1 MKASDRGHAAGH
13 ERLHSVQ
20 YCSALDED
28 EEEDDL
34 DEDKDGGDED
44 GDCHDDVVV
53 SGCIA
58 IKTS

>member
-1 MKASDRGHAAGH
+1 MTEVMLRVTRDCT
-13 ERLHSVQ
+13 Q
-20 YCSALDED
+20 YTALDED
-28 EEEDDL
+28 EDDL